1 MDMSVSKLKSGIQKK
16 RSVTS
21 QRNQKGVAL
30 FISLVMLLIL
40 TVLGLSS
47 VQTTTLQERMA
58 RNARD
63 TNLAFQAAES
73 AVKDAETLIETF
85 NSLVAFTSAGAN
97 DAGFYFEGDYDAP
110 TNWNNFNWTN
120 GEGYIEAPTV
130 IDGVAEPPK
139 YFIEHIKTV
148 ISDNDTLNLDNIG
161 QDSGSGRAQIFRV
174 TVYGTGGT
182 STAHVMIQSTYGKRF

>member
-1 MDMSVSKLKSGIQKK
+1 VSKLKPIKPSDLRFK
-16 RSVTS
+16 
-21 QRNQKGVAL
+21 QRNKQSGVVL

-73 AVKDAETLIETF
+73 AIKDAETLIETF
-85 NSLVAFTSAGAN
+85 NSLVNFTAAGAN
-97 DAGFYFEGDYDAP
+97 DAGFYFEGNYNAP
-110 TNWNNFNWTN
+110 TNWDGRDWMA
-120 GEGYIEAPTV
+120 GDGYMEATTA
-130 IDGVAEPPK
+130 IADVAVQPK
-139 YFIEHIKTV
+139 YIIEHVKTV

-182 STAHVMIQSTYGKRF
+182 STANVILQSTYGKRF

>member
-1 MDMSVSKLKSGIQKK
+1 MNINVCNLKSVHFASAPFNRPSKQ
-16 RSVTS
+16 S
-21 QRNQKGVAL
+21 GVVL

-73 AVKDAETLIETF
+73 AVKDAEKLIETF
-85 NSLVAFTSAGAN
+85 NSLVSFTAGGAN
-97 DAGFYFEGDYDAP
+97 GAGFYFEGDYDAT
-110 TNWNNFNWTN
+110 TNWAGRNWMSGN
-120 GEGYIEAPTV
+120 GYIEASTY
-130 IDGVAEPPK
+130 IEGVAEPPK
-139 YFIEHIKTV
+139 YIIEHLKTV
-148 ISDNDTLNLDNIG
+148 VSDNDTLNLDNIG
-161 QDSGSGRAQIFRV
+161 QDSGSGRAQIFRI

-182 STAHVMIQSTYGKRF
+182 STAHVMIQSTYGKNF

>member
-1 MDMSVSKLKSGIQKK
+1 MAVPVKPRSNPCK
-16 RSVTS
+16 RQS
-21 QRNQKGVAL
+21 GVAL

-73 AVKDAETLIETF
+73 AIKEAEALIETF
-85 NSLVAFTSAGAN
+85 NSLVSFTAAGAN
-97 DAGFYFEGDYDAP
+97 DAGFYFEGDYDAA
-110 TNWNNFNWTN
+110 TNWANRNWTS
-120 GEGYIEAPTV
+120 GAGYMEAAAIE
-130 IDGVAEPPK
+130 GVAEAPK
-139 YFIEHIKTV
+139 YIIEHLKTV

-182 STAHVMIQSTYGKRF
+182 STAHVMIQSTYGRRF